1 MSEDGRVL
9 VIDDERNVRATLA
22 GVLGD
27 EGYEVVAVGSGEEGL
42 EELGRGDYDLV
53 LLDIWLPAM
62 DGLEVLEKIGAS
74 SIECEVVM
82 ISGHGSI
89 DAAVKSTKLGAFDF
103 LEKPLS
109 LDRVLLVVANAVRQR
124 RLVRENLL
132 LRAQVSGRVNIVGD
146 SEQIVALRRQ
156 VDRAAPSN
164 GRVLIFGENGTGKEL
179 VARRIHALSNR
190 RESPF
195 VEVNCAAIPDDL
207 IESELFGHVKGAFT
221 GAVATKAG
229 KFELA
234 DGGTLFLDEVGD
246 MSLKTQAKVLRVL
259 EEHRFQPLGSNETFD
274 ADVRVIAA
282 TNKDLSAAIADGSFR
297 EDLYYRLNVIPFH
310 VPPLRARREDIPQLV
325 DRFLQDLGVE
335 YRQQPKSLSQEAVA
349 LLASH
354 QWPGNV
360 RELRNVCERAMIMA
374 ATDIITEADLA
385 TMVDTPLTAS
395 SALDQDL
402 SLRAAREIFER
413 RLILVKL
420 REFDGSVRKAA
431 DALGI
436 ERSHLYRK
444 LKAYGI
450 HPTETAAGA

>member
-1 MSEDGRVL
+1 MSESGRIL
-9 VIDDERNVRATLA
+9 VVDDERNVRTTLK

-27 EGYEVVAVGSGEEGL
+27 EGYEVAAVGSGEDGL
-42 EELGRGDYDLV
+42 EELQRGDYDLV

-62 DGLEVLEKIGAS
+62 DGLEVLERIGTTNAK
-74 SIECEVVM
+74 CAVVM

-103 LEKPLS
+103 IEKPLS
-109 LDRVLLVVANAVRQR
+109 LDRVLLVVANAIRQQ
-124 RLVRENLL
+124 RLVHENLQ
-132 LRAQVSGRVNIVGD
+132 LRAQVSGRVDIVGE
-146 SEQIVALRRQ
+146 SEQLVALRRQ

-179 VARRIHALSNR
+179 VARRIHALSQR
-190 RESPF
+190 HAGPF

-259 EEHRFQPLGSNETFD
+259 EEQRFQPVGSNETLD
-274 ADVRVIAA
+274 VDVRVIAA
-282 TNKDLSAAIADGSFR
+282 TNKDLSAAITDGSFR
-297 EDLYYRLNVIPFH
+297 EDLYYRLNVIPFQ
-310 VPPLRARREDIPQLV
+310 VPPLRARREDIPLLA
-325 DRFLQDLGVE
+325 DRFLQDLAAE
-335 YRQQPKSLSQEAVA
+335 YRQQPKRLSQEAIVR
-349 LLASH
+349 LADH
-354 QWPGNV
+354 RWPGNV
-360 RELRNVCERAMIMA
+360 RELRNVCERAVIMA
-374 ATDIITEADLA
+374 ATDVITEADVA
-385 TMVDTPLTAS
+385 TMVEAPLSAS

-413 RLILVKL
+413 RLIMAKL
-420 REFDGSVRKAA
+420 REFGGSVREAA
-431 DALGI
+431 AALGI

-450 HPTETAAGA
+450 DPAETVADG

>member
-27 EGYEVVAVGSGEEGL
+27 EGYEVVAVSSGEEGL
-42 EELGRGDYDLV
+42 EELGLSDYDLV

-259 EEHRFQPLGSNETFD
+259 EEHRFQPLGSNETLD

-349 LLASH
+349 LLAGH
-354 QWPGNV
+354 RWPGNV
-360 RELRNVCERAMIMA
+360 RELRNVCERAVIMA

-385 TMVDTPLTAS
+385 TMVDAPLTAS

-450 HPTETAAGA
+450 HPTETVAGA

>member
-1 MSEDGRVL
+1 MPEDGRIL
-9 VIDDERNVRATLA
+9 VVDDERNVRATLA

-42 EELGRGDYDLV
+42 EELQRGDYDLV

-62 DGLEVLEKIGAS
+62 DGLEVLEQIGS
-74 SIECEVVM
+74 TNIECEVVM

-89 DAAVKSTKLGAFDF
+89 DAAVKSIKLGAFDF
-103 LEKPLS
+103 IEKPLS
-109 LDRVLLVVANAVRQR
+109 LDRVLLVVTNAIRQR
-124 RLVRENLL
+124 RLVRENLQ
-132 LRAQVSGRVNIVGD
+132 LRAQVSGRVDIVGH

-190 RESPF
+190 RDGRF

-207 IESELFGHVKGAFT
+207 IESDLFGHVKGAFT

-229 KFELA
+229 KFELG
-234 DGGTLFLDEVGD
+234 DRGTLFLDEVGD

-259 EEHRFQPLGSNETFD
+259 EEQRFQPLGSNETLD
-274 ADVRVIAA
+274 VDVRVIAA
-282 TNKDLSAAIADGSFR
+282 TNKDLRAAIVDGAFR
-297 EDLYYRLNVIPFH
+297 EDLYYRLNVIPIH
-310 VPPLRARREDIPQLV
+310 VPPLRARREDIPLLA
-325 DRFLQDLGVE
+325 DRFLQDLGAE
-335 YRQQPKSLSQEAVA
+335 YRQHPKSLSEEAVA
-349 LLASH
+349 LLAAQ

-360 RELRNVCERAMIMA
+360 RELRNVCERAVIMA
-374 ATDIITEADLA
+374 ATDIITEADIA
-385 TMVDTPLTAS
+385 TMVEASLTAS
-395 SALDQDL
+395 SAIDQDL

-413 RLILVKL
+413 RLIMAKL
-420 REFDGSVRKAA
+420 REFSGSVRKAA
-431 DALGI
+431 EALGI

-450 HPTETAAGA
+450 DPTDTIAGG

>member
-1 MSEDGRVL
+1 MSEAGRIL
-9 VIDDERNVRATLA
+9 VVDDERNVRATLV

-42 EELGRGDYDLV
+42 EELQQTDYDLV

-62 DGLEVLEKIGAS
+62 DGLEVLEKIGGAN
-74 SIECEVVM
+74 IECEVVM

-103 LEKPLS
+103 IEKPLS
-109 LDRVLLVVANAVRQR
+109 LDRVLLVVSNAIRQR

-132 LRAQVSGRVNIVGD
+132 LRAQVSGRVDIVGD

-190 RESPF
+190 RDGPF

-229 KFELA
+229 KFEIA

-259 EEHRFQPLGSNETFD
+259 EEHRFQPVGSNETLD
-274 ADVRVIAA
+274 VDVRVIAA

-310 VPPLRARREDIPQLV
+310 VPPLRARREDIPQLA
-325 DRFLQDLGVE
+325 DHFLRDLGAE
-335 YRQQPKSLSQEAVA
+335 YRQHPKSLSQEAVA
-349 LLASH
+349 LLVGH
-354 QWPGNV
+354 RWPGNV
-360 RELRNVCERAMIMA
+360 RELRNVCERAVIMA
-374 ATDIITEADLA
+374 ASEIIAEEDLA
-385 TMVDTPLTAS
+385 TMVEAPLTAS

-413 RLILVKL
+413 RLILAKL
-420 REFDGSVRKAA
+420 RESGGSVRKAA

-450 HPTETAAGA
+450 HPTETVAGT

>member
-354 QWPGNV
+354 RWPGNV

>member
-42 EELGRGDYDLV
+42 EELERGDYDLV

-132 LRAQVSGRVNIVGD
+132 LRAQVSGRVDIVGD

-259 EEHRFQPLGSNETFD
+259 EEHRFQPLGSNETLD

-349 LLASH
+349 LLAGH
-354 QWPGNV
+354 RWPGNV
-360 RELRNVCERAMIMA
+360 RELRNVCERAVIMA

-385 TMVDTPLTAS
+385 TMVDAPLTAS

-450 HPTETAAGA
+450 HPTETVAGA